1 MKILFSLL
9 LCSVAFG
16 QEVNLDHQLLWEIT
30 GKGSTKKSYLYGSF
44 HTNDKRVFKWSDST
58 YTALRNAEAIVL
70 ETDIYEMF
78 EDWDTR
84 KDDVHFSYDEDG
96 NPYTPDRNAGKT
108 MYGDE
113 DGMPQFLDAYFM
125 QYCYNSGKSFFGL
138 ETLDDQLSLLDGRM
152 DYAPSF
158 NALEAMMVSQERI
171 LKLYLD
177 GDINGLDKLMRAG
190 LAVYP
195 DLYEDLIV
203 GRNYTMADGIDT
215 LAQEHRL
222 FIAVGAGHLAGEEGI
237 INLLRKK
244 GYRVRR
250 VQYTYSEQPTDD
262 RKAVLSYKDYKFKD
276 TLLGLNAIFPGKP
289 LEINDPERTRQ
300 LIYRE
305 MGQGNTY
312 SIEIVEKYEGANL
325 ERFAMDYIQTPE
337 NNKINYDV
345 LDDGTLYAQGLSDTY
360 PEGLNWIRIIEGR
373 DVMVIMKV
381 YGGNK
386 FMNSNRPESFFNR
399 VWFDF

>member
-125 QYCYNSGKSFFGL
+125 
-138 ETLDDQLSLLDGRM
+138 
-152 DYAPSF
+152 
-158 NALEAMMVSQERI
+158 
-171 LKLYLD
+171 
-177 GDINGLDKLMRAG
+177 
-190 LAVYP
+190 
-195 DLYEDLIV
+195 
-203 GRNYTMADGIDT
+203 
-215 LAQEHRL
+215 
-222 FIAVGAGHLAGEEGI
+222 
-237 INLLRKK
+237 
-244 GYRVRR
+244 
-250 VQYTYSEQPTDD
+250 
-262 RKAVLSYKDYKFKD
+262 
-276 TLLGLNAIFPGKP
+276 
-289 LEINDPERTRQ
+289 
-300 LIYRE
+300 
-305 MGQGNTY
+305 
-312 SIEIVEKYEGANL
+312 
-325 ERFAMDYIQTPE
+325 
-337 NNKINYDV
+337 
-345 LDDGTLYAQGLSDTY
+345 
-360 PEGLNWIRIIEGR
+360 
-373 DVMVIMKV
+373 
-381 YGGNK
+381 
-386 FMNSNRPESFFNR
+386 
-399 VWFDF
+399 

>member
-16 QEVNLDHQLLWEIT
+16 QEVNRDHQLLWEIT
-30 GKGSTKKSYLYGSF
+30 GKGSAQKSYLYGSF

-96 NPYTPDRNAGKT
+96 NPYTPDRAAGKT

-125 QYCYNSGKSFFGL
+125 QYCYNSGKRFFGL

-215 LAQEHRL
+215 LMQEYRL

-262 RKAVLSYKDYKFKD
+262 RKAFLSYKSYKFKD

-312 SIEIVEKYEGANL
+312 SIEVVEKYDGANL

>member
-1 MKILFSLL
+1 MKILFLL
-9 LCSVAFG
+9 LLSSVAFG
-16 QEVNLDHQLLWEIT
+16 QEVNLDHQLLWEIS
-30 GKGSTKKSYLYGSF
+30 GNGSAEKSYLYGSF

-78 EDWDTR
+78 EGWDTR
-84 KDDVHFSYDEDG
+84 KDEVHFSYDEDG
-96 NPYTPDRNAGKT
+96 NPYTPDRTAGKT
-108 MYGDE
+108 MYGNE

-138 ETLDDQLSLLDGRM
+138 ETLDDQLSLLEGRM

-177 GDINGLDKLMRAG
+177 GDINGLDKLMRTG

-203 GRNYTMADGIDT
+203 GRNYIMADGIDT
-215 LAQEHRL
+215 LVRQHRL

-250 VQYTYSEQPTDD
+250 VQYTYSEQPTTD
-262 RKAVLSYKDYKFKD
+262 RKEFLRYKDFKYKD
-276 TLLGLNAIFPGKP
+276 TLLGLNVIFPGKP

-312 SIEIVEKYEGANL
+312 SIEIVEKYDGANL
-325 ERFAMDYIQTPE
+325 ERFATDYIQTPE
-337 NNKINYDV
+337 NNTIQYDV

-399 VWFDF
+399 VWFDY